1 MGECGVEQA
10 EIYDKLAIVMKDVF
24 DLDDLTLKPE
34 TEAKDVPGWDSLSN
48 VRFLLAL
55 EDVFNLRFSALE
67 IGSSSNVGE
76 FVDLLKSKLA

>member
-48 VRFLLAL
+48 VRFLSL
-55 EDVFNLRFSALE
+55 
-67 IGSSSNVGE
+67 IHI
-76 FVDLLKSKLA
+76 